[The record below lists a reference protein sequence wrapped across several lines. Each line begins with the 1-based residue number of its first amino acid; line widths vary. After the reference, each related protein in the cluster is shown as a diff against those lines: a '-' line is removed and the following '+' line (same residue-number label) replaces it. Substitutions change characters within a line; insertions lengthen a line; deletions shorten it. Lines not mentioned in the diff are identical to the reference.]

1 MINGCEKSIIL
12 SGQQIN
18 GCIITNK
25 NIKALSLGMKSYY
38 TKYHC
43 VKKIRTLVDLIFSQD
58 YPDDVLPVNYP
69 S

>member
-1 MINGCEKSIIL
+1 MTVRSRLYWVGSKL
-12 SGQQIN
+12 MAALLPLK
-18 GCIITNK
+18 TLP
-25 NIKALSLGMKSYY
+25 LSLGMKSYY

-43 VKKIRTLVDLIFSQD
+43 VKKIRTLVDLIFAQD